1 MVDTAMLQEY
11 MDKSGKK
18 KQFLAE
24 KLGLSRAG
32 FRNKCIGATDFTSRE
47 ISVLCEELGVTRLT
61 DKERIFFAPDVAEN
75 GDKGE

>member
-1 MVDTAMLQEY
+1 MVNTAMLQEY
-11 MDKSGKK
+11 IDKSGKK

-32 FRNKCIGATDFTSRE
+32 FRNKCSGATDFTSGE

-75 GDKGE
+75 SDKGE

>member
-18 KQFLAE
+18 KQFLAK

-32 FRNKCIGATDFTSRE
+32 FRNKCIGATDFTSKE
-47 ISVLCEELGVTRLT
+47 IGILCEELGVTKLT
-61 DKERIFFAPDVAEN
+61 EKERIFFTPDVAKN
-75 GDKGE
+75 GNIGD

>member
-61 DKERIFFAPDVAEN
+61 DKERIFFAPNVAEN